1 MIIGVGGGSILD
13 IAKIISRLWKYELT
27 TLGVDFIKT
36 SRFDVSKG
44 IQTPLILTNLAGSGA
59 EVTSFPLSTL
69 DREIF
74 LRTFQSF
81 ADYVIADPSLV
92 KNANK
97 VLASSVMDAISQS
110 IESIWSRGSTEKS
123 KKLARKAL
131 LMLWKSASTAINT
144 RNSQSLSDIVLG
156 SHLAG
161 KAINISKTT
170 ANHALSYK
178 ITTSHGI
185 PHGHCVGM
193 LLPQFFKLHEKLK
206 QRRQAGFLENISD
219 TQNSIAQLWATVNSR
234 TFKRLTRVCFISL
247 ASKILMI

>member
-1 MIIGVGGGSILD
+1 MGLKLQ
-13 IAKIISRLWKYELT
+13 A
-27 TLGVDFIKT
+27 
-36 SRFDVSKG
+36 
-44 IQTPLILTNLAGSGA
+44 
-59 EVTSFPLSTL
+59 FPVVYFGQ
-69 DREIF
+69 EKF
-74 LRTFQSF
+74 SF
-81 ADYVIADPSLV
+81 AHSSLLPDYVIADPSLV
-92 KNANK
+92 KNAPNK

-219 TQNSIAQLWATVNSR
+219 TQNSIAQLLGYSEFSHFQEAYSCLSSAWPPR
-234 TFKRLTRVCFISL
+234 F
-247 ASKILMI
+247 